1 MPDRLH
7 FKFCFT
13 AWPRIMTL
21 TTMASLLFCIAALG
35 AEPPQLIT
43 QQPQLNATAGKT
55 IDSDA
60 NSTVSFYAMGD
71 VPYAPEEDLL
81 LPKQITNLPTDGR
94 FLIHVGDIKDGAT
107 PCDELIY
114 TKVASM
120 LGKSKL
126 PTFIIPGDNEWND
139 CQQPEQAWKYWQ
151 KYFRRFDQRW
161 KHGFQVTR
169 SPRHDENIFFV
180 HHRVLF
186 VGLNLVGGRVHDAAE
201 WKGRHRD
208 NLSWTRE
215 AMTRHGQQVH
225 AMVILAHAN
234 PQPNHED
241 FFKPFVEAARTFS
254 KPILYIHGDGH
265 RWIKDHP
272 WEAKNILRIQVDQ
285 GGKAPPLKVTVRD
298 DPQEPFQFDR
308 RK

>member
-1 MPDRLH
+1 MISLFP
-7 FKFCFT
+7 FT
-13 AWPRIMTL
+13 QPVASYPMISRTTRCIQMALVIWLATTTL
-21 TTMASLLFCIAALG
+21 
-35 AEPPQLIT
+35 
-43 QQPQLNATAGKT
+43 ATGQDPSRPAPKQ
-55 IDSDA
+55 
-60 NSTVSFYAMGD
+60 VVFYAMGD
-71 VPYAPEEDLL
+71 IPYVPAEDAL
-81 LPKQITNLPTDGR
+81 LPRQIAAIPADAQ
-94 FLIHVGDIKDGAT
+94 FLVHLGDIKDGST
-107 PCDELIY
+107 PCEEPIY
-114 TKVASM
+114 RKVAGM
-120 LGKSKL
+120 LAKSAV
-126 PTFIIPGDNEWND
+126 PTFIVPGDNEWND

-161 KHGFQVTR
+161 KHSFQVTR
-169 SPRHDENIFFV
+169 SPRHDENIVFI

-208 NLSWTRE
+208 NLSWTRD

-234 PQPNHED
+234 PQANHED
-241 FFKPFVEAARTFS
+241 FFKPFVEAAKTFS